1 MSLAQDFF
9 GELISGLKILKIDNS
24 TLAGHKEQFKC
35 FILAEEP
42 SLLNFFEV
50 AETYGFVYAV
60 RVFELPLEEEN
71 IFVF

>member
-1 MSLAQDFF
+1 LSLAQDFF
-9 GELISGLKILKIDNS
+9 GELISGLNVFEINDS
-24 TLAGHKEQFKC
+24 TLAGHKKQFKC
-35 FILAEEP
+35 FVLAEEP

-71 IFVF
+71 IFVL